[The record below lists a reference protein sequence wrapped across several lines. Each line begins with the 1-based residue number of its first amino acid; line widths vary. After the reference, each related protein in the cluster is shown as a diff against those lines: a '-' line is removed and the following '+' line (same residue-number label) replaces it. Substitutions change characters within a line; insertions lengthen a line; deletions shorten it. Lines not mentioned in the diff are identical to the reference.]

1 MGAQEDVPERMRA
14 DMTPQVSDDTNR
26 YGCPECWP
34 SDATA
39 AWKATGRLRCE
50 TEVSDSSHF
59 HERILVCDA
68 CSQKF
73 LKAFYEEVDFE
84 DGDDPQYLVVV
95 PITPAEED
103 TLLFRDDGAGDLFA
117 VGKNRRVVRRDCPKG
132 DPGGVISWGYGYQ
145 LKPDDD

>member
-1 MGAQEDVPERMRA
+1 
-14 DMTPQVSDDTNR
+14 MTPEIPEDSIR

-34 SDATA
+34 SSDATA
-39 AWKATGRLRCE
+39 AWNATGRLRFVV
-50 TEVSDSSHF
+50 EVSDRSHF
-59 HERILVCDA
+59 HQRILVCEA

-73 LKAFYEEVDFE
+73 LRTFYEEVDFE

-103 TLLFRDDGAGDLFA
+103 TLLFRDEGVGDRFA
-117 VGKNRRVVRRDCPKG
+117 VGKNRRVVRKDSPKG
-132 DPGGVISWGYGYQ
+132 DPDGVIRWGYGYR